1 MADAAPEPSLSEL
14 REQVERQELL
24 LRKRTLESASN
35 WYDDYVNPAEPLFDT
50 PDFFFPL
57 AGENLPF
64 NLDNR
69 LKGELLPVYV
79 TEYGLK
85 ILRDYSRWLAA
96 FNPFALNALE
106 NRVSYVVGKG
116 FGYQT
121 VPASGPASDYPGGD
135 RDLCKKAQRVIGRF
149 LERTD
154 WGELEQEV
162 MRRADRDGEAFLR
175 FFHTGNGQCTVRTVE
190 PEHVRSPGDQSAHLS
205 FGVETPEH
213 DVQDARA
220 FWIVEEPSVS
230 WSPSRVPAG
239 EVVHVRFNVDRTAK
253 RGYPT
258 LVPVRKNLL
267 RADKLL
273 QNMST
278 LAQVQSTFALIRKHK
293 QYSAS
298 AVSARQQG
306 QADLAVSDPL
316 GGNTRYL
323 QRYLPGTI
331 LDVPEQTDY
340 EFPAARVPADSL
352 VAVLQAELRAVA
364 ARLVLPEYM
373 LTSNAEN
380 ANYASTLVAEAPA
393 VKHFE
398 RLQRQLARAFGDGRY
413 GGPRR
418 SGALWR
424 VLECAVRWGDLPRE
438 VLRRVALHVEPPSP
452 VARDKDKETSRAE
465 ALNRV
470 GVLSKATWAKWEGLD
485 PARERRLL
493 RQEKRE
499 GQPRASRGAFS
510 ESEEE
515 KPSGCQPHKS
525 GRFQGTDIG
534 YDPDNY
540 NANCRLTPKEPE
552 ETDAEFIQRLADQL
566 RQDRA
571 NLSAVAVPAD
581 LLRSL
586 PRWQLVKLRDQLRE
600 HAGQWSDE
608 AASQAAL
615 QQELGKDPELA
626 RELEAQVAQL
636 RQKWEE
642 EARGLPEGKRRKA
655 APWLYEQDYRYFAP
669 TLTSGADGRP
679 EFGFAPTPALRRL
692 QLMQALMVG
701 VVVGGN
707 RDEARYHYTRL
718 EKLQP
723 PWTDAEALAWYQLV
737 GKTHPEKMADVRA
750 SSGGLVSA
758 NSDLQILVPAGALRK
773 AFGSA
778 GGFLLRVAWGIG
790 ANAAT
795 AAAAEVVADKYGP
808 GAGAVVPFIPT
819 LLGVLGRRA
828 VSSPAL
834 RRVASRYTGPK
845 KVHFPGGQVVLGMG
859 PKTVSFHTWEV
870 HLEGPLQAEAKTVV
884 EKAAKIAGIDAR
896 KIRVGYSPNAACP
909 VYDVMK
915 DGKLALVL
923 NAEAL
928 GRKEEATKLLIG
940 LHELM
945 HHDDIS
951 RFGLEAT
958 KKLAGN
964 PRYEIELEKQAFE
977 LLQQSYGKRLPEETL
992 KLHSDFIKEW
1002 GKKK

>member
-1 MADAAPEPSLSEL
+1 MPDSPEPSLAQL

-24 LRKRTLESASN
+24 LRQRTLETAAN

-85 ILRDYSRWLAA
+85 VLRDYSRWLAA
-96 FNPFALNALE
+96 FNVFALNALE

-116 FGYQT
+116 FGYRAA
-121 VPASGPASDYPGGD
+121 PANGTSGDYPGGD
-135 RDLCKKAQRVIGRF
+135 HDLCKKAQRVLDRF

-175 FFHTGNGQCTVRTVE
+175 FFHTGHGRCTVRTVE

-213 DVQDARA
+213 DVQDTRA
-220 FWIVEEPSVS
+220 FWVVEEPSLS

-278 LAQVQSTFALIRKHK
+278 LAQVQATFALIRKHK

-298 AVSARQQG
+298 AVSAWQQG
-306 QADLAVSDPL
+306 QADLAVNDPL
-316 GGNTRYL
+316 GGSTRYL

-418 SGALWR
+418 CGALWR
-424 VLECAVRWGDLPRE
+424 VLECAARWGDLPRE
-438 VLRRVALHVEPPSP
+438 VLGRVALHVEPPSP
-452 VARDKDKETSRAE
+452 VARDKDRETSRAA
-465 ALNRV
+465 ALNRA

-485 PARERRLL
+485 PARERRLI

-499 GQPRASRGAFS
+499 DQPQQSLDASTEDVHATL
-510 ESEEE
+510 EQ
-515 KPSGCQPHKS
+515 CLPHKS
-525 GRFQGTDIG
+525 GRYKGPKIG
-534 YDPDNY
+534 YDPDRH
-540 NANCRLTPKEPE
+540 NANCRLPGASDDRKDSRKPG
-552 ETDAEFIQRLADQL
+552 QSS
-566 RQDRA
+566 QDKVMPPGDPGLKQGTA
-571 NLSAVAVPAD
+571 AFTAGTAGLIAYTGGHEA
-581 LLRSL
+581 L
-586 PRWQLVKLRDQLRE
+586 PD
-600 HAGQWSDE
+600 D
-608 AASQAAL
+608 
-615 QQELGKDPELA
+615 
-626 RELEAQVAQL
+626 
-636 RQKWEE
+636 
-642 EARGLPEGKRRKA
+642 
-655 APWLYEQDYRYFAP
+655 
-669 TLTSGADGRP
+669 ADGW
-679 EFGFAPTPALRRL
+679 
-692 QLMQALMVG
+692 
-701 VVVGGN
+701 
-707 RDEARYHYTRL
+707 
-718 EKLQP
+718 K
-723 PWTDAEALAWYQLV
+723 
-737 GKTHPEKMADVRA
+737 K
-750 SSGGLVSA
+750 
-758 NSDLQILVPAGALRK
+758 
-773 AFGSA
+773 
-778 GGFLLRVAWGIG
+778 GFL
-790 ANAAT
+790 T
-795 AAAAEVVADKYGP
+795 DDDKELI
-808 GAGAVVPFIPT
+808 A
-819 LLGVLGRRA
+819 RH
-828 VSSPAL
+828 
-834 RRVASRYTGPK
+834 K
-845 KVHFPGGQVVLGMG
+845 D
-859 PKTVSFHTWEV
+859 E
-870 HLEGPLQAEAKTVV
+870 
-884 EKAAKIAGIDAR
+884 EKA
-896 KIRVGYSPNAACP
+896 IR
-909 VYDVMK
+909 
-915 DGKLALVL
+915 
-923 NAEAL
+923 
-928 GRKEEATKLLIG
+928 EEW
-940 LHELM
+940 E
-945 HHDDIS
+945 
-951 RFGLEAT
+951 
-958 KKLAGN
+958 KKLAGTLGGLTDRQKREAKALLN
-964 PRYEIELEKQAFE
+964 EDILPTQISIEILAKYSKSKKILAAEKAIMKEGWRFGEKGILNDFPDNLYPGNFRHGDAGQLFDGIRKIVGTDGTISLLEIQGHGNDQHFDIGSSSRRGPGFDDKSKYATMITNSNGGYIAEQLARFKYDKGAVIIFSGCKVGRGE
-977 LLQQSYGKRLPEETL
+977 NDSWLQLVADKTGAEVWAPTTGVALWSITGKLQEDP
-992 KLHSDFIKEW
+992 KW
-1002 GKKK
+1002 KKFRRR